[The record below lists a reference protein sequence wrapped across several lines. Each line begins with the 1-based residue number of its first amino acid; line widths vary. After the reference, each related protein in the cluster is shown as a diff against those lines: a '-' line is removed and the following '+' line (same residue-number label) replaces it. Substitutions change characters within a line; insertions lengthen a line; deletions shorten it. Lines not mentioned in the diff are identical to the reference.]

1 MPAASTFIG
10 NRNLTR
16 NLSEVRR
23 RRLESARPRARS
35 CLLRIRR
42 TAQGT
47 HKLPHSTP
55 TMYTNLQL
63 AIQKNE
69 THRIDHLLQTERV
82 DIHETN
88 NCNENALFFACRRKM
103 LDLARTLL
111 ERGADMHVV
120 TLRGETAFSHAVHWG
135 NMATI
140 RLLVEFGLDLKREAV
155 KPPLKK
161 CLLFFAAIKD
171 RAETLDLFLQAG
183 VDSNTE
189 DEDGITPLML
199 SVHNGHYESGRLLLD
214 AGADPLRTNCVGS
227 SAFSLAHEWDL
238 VKRIRA
244 RMRWCI
250 LKRKVWPRVQC
261 HAALRAWHDE
271 VRHRPCHHDMTLVDD
286 AMAAPI
292 FSSGTLRSSRSVL
305 DDLVHDWIQF
315 LDSKVG
321 RRCFSTYSFIAGGR
335 PVIPPDEMRQLLSE
349 AMVHMPATDKA
360 FKDYFRLVL
369 EAFLRHLYRRC
380 KDASCRKAC
389 CAWRTSGVSR
399 VDDVLQMC
407 KLRDSLPGLALD
419 APERGSM
426 DEQAWAEHT
435 YAKTKRRTN
444 AASER

>member
-1 MPAASTFIG
+1 
-10 NRNLTR
+10 
-16 NLSEVRR
+16 
-23 RRLESARPRARS
+23 
-35 CLLRIRR
+35 
-42 TAQGT
+42 
-47 HKLPHSTP
+47 
-55 TMYTNLQL
+55 MYTNLQL

-69 THRIDHLLQTERV
+69 TDRIDHLLQTERV

-88 NCNENALFFACRRKM
+88 NRNENALYFACRCHM

-111 ERGADMHVV
+111 ERGADMNLVPVH
-120 TLRGETAFSHAVHWG
+120 GYTAFSYAVQCDDLQWG
-135 NMATI
+135 NMRTI

-183 VDSNTE
+183 VDPNTE
-189 DEDGITPLML
+189 DEDGDTPLML
-199 SVHNGHYESGRLLLD
+199 SVRHGHYESARLLLD
-214 AGADPLRTNCVGS
+214 AGADPLRTNSRGI
-227 SAFSLAHEWDL
+227 SAFALAHKSDL

-250 LKRKVWPRVQC
+250 LKRNVWPRVQC

-360 FKDYFRLVL
+360 FEDYFRLVL
-369 EAFLRHLYRRC
+369 QEFLEHLYRRC
-380 KDASCRKAC
+380 RGALCRKVC
-389 CAWRTSGVSR
+389 CVWCTPGVSR
-399 VDDVLQMC
+399 ANDVLQRC
-407 KLRDSLPGLALD
+407 ELRDSLPGLALD

-426 DEQAWAEHT
+426 DGQAWILHT
-435 YAKTKRRTN
+435 HAKAKRRRN
-444 AASER
+444 ATSEQ